1 MIEIAVK
8 RRKGAFSL
16 DIALTLPEDGVTA
29 LFGRSGAGKTSI
41 LKAVAGLERPDS
53 GRIAIG
59 DQVLFDSSSGI
70 DVPVQ
75 ARRIG
80 VVFQEDRLFP
90 HMKVRA
96 NLLYGTPRDRSR
108 DWENAAPGFDD
119 VVDLLGIG
127 GLLERR
133 PHSLSGGE
141 RQRVAIG
148 RALLMKP
155 DALVMDEPLA
165 ALDGARKAEILPM
178 LAELR
183 ALRRIPILYVSHQME
198 EVVRLAD
205 TLALIDGGRV
215 AAVGP
220 VEALTSRMDL
230 RPLTGRHEAGSVL
243 RGRVMASKIDDEET
257 DWGLSRLQVG
267 DAEIFVPALDL
278 PAGSEV
284 RLRIRA
290 RDVAIALTPPRDAS
304 FLNMLPATIA
314 EIAEAD
320 GPSLDVSLALSDAR
334 ADAPHLWAR
343 ITRRSADRLGLRVGL
358 PVHALIKTVGIDRH
372 TLAGPHR

>member
-1 MIEIAVK
+1 MIEIAVT
-8 RRKGAFSL
+8 RTKGTFSL
-16 DIALTLPEDGVTA
+16 DIALSLPEDGVTA

-41 LKAVAGLERPDS
+41 LKAVAGLERPDR

-59 DQVLFDSSSGI
+59 GRVLFDAEAGI

-90 HMKVRA
+90 HMSVRA
-96 NLLYGTPRDRSR
+96 NLLYGAPKDRA
-108 DWENAAPGFDD
+108 DAAPGFDD
-119 VVDLLGIG
+119 VVALLGIG
-127 GLLERR
+127 GLLDRR
-133 PHSLSGGE
+133 PGSLSGGE

-183 ALRRIPILYVSHQME
+183 ALRRIPILYVSHQMD

-205 TLALIDGGRV
+205 TLALIEGGRV

-220 VEALTSRMDL
+220 VEDLTSRMDL

-243 RGRVMASKIDDEET
+243 RGKVSGAADG
-257 DWGLSRLQVG
+257 DWGLSRLLAG

-278 PAGSEV
+278 PEGTDV

-320 GPSLDVSLALSDAR
+320 GPSLDVSLALSDAP
-334 ADAPHLWAR
+334 DAPRLWAR
-343 ITRRSADRLGLRVGL
+343 ITRRSADRLGLRLGL

-372 TLAGPHR
+372 NLAGPHR